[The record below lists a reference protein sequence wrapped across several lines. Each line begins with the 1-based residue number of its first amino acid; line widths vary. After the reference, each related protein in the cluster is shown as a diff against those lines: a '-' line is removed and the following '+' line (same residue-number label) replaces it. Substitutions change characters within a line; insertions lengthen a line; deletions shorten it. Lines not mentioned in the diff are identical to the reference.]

1 MKRLIFTL
9 SLAAA
14 LFTACGGDN
23 SKTENDSQPAATD
36 SVAQATPIK
45 EFRTFTVSDKLCFI
59 VHDEEPFA
67 PEFATYYVRKR
78 FAVEWP
84 EEGMMTD
91 KAMKELLSNYFN
103 VDPTTDIKKAVAE
116 WRDNVIHNTPGE
128 KVKEID
134 EDMPYEYSEMHSD
147 CRQDSN
153 IATFSI
159 SYGDYNIGAIHG
171 MYAERYL
178 TVDVETGEVIHL
190 SDLLDVK
197 RIGYAVARA
206 IQDLDVNS
214 EIFDCLFD
222 EYKEVNEMPL
232 SETFFIDSTHST
244 INIIYDPYEIT
255 PYCCGVQRVCLPIFW
270 LSKHLKLTP
279 YAKQLFGPEN
289 FLKDDK

>member
-45 EFRTFTVSDKLCFI
+45 EFKTFTVSDKLCFI

-159 SYGDYNIGAIHG
+159 SYGDYNI
-171 MYAERYL
+171 RPDRKS
-178 TVDVETGEVIHL
+178 VV
-190 SDLLDVK
+190 
-197 RIGYAVARA
+197 
-206 IQDLDVNS
+206 
-214 EIFDCLFD
+214 
-222 EYKEVNEMPL
+222 
-232 SETFFIDSTHST
+232 
-244 INIIYDPYEIT
+244 
-255 PYCCGVQRVCLPIFW
+255 
-270 LSKHLKLTP
+270 
-279 YAKQLFGPEN
+279 
-289 FLKDDK
+289 